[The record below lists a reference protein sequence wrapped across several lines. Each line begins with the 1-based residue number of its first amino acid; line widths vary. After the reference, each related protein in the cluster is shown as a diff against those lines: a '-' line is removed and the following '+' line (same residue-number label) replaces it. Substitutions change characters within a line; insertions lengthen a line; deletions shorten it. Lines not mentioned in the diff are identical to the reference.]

1 MSKNLEFTGLEI
13 LRDYFKQMG
22 GKEMLLFQPDGITY
36 INKEKETVLDAAR
49 KAGVLVESPCGGN
62 GTCGKC
68 RVKVLVGEVN
78 AITEEEKHFFTEQE
92 LQDGWRLACKLV
104 PKHFRS
110 CEVEVPNINLQM
122 DSEKE
127 AHLLYESELKKYEKK
142 IKECLQEEEKDGKR
156 EKETMHGGSRES
168 KADCVEKCASTFG
181 IAVDIGTTNMEFL
194 LWGLENKRCVGRK
207 IAENPLKI
215 YGADVVARMTYAL
228 KHKENFKESCSL
240 LRNTIATLM
249 EELLQTYLEQYPCKK
264 SREIENENMGGGTHF
279 SEQKVDNLLLQ
290 NMKEKVSTVS
300 VVGNAAMMHFLA
312 EVNPESLTRAP
323 YKTKY
328 KDSVSLSGTLFGLL
342 HASVRLFPNI
352 EGFVGADTVGVLAYL
367 KQCREEKEGMTKVDD
382 KAPVVIKT
390 LKNSKDISKWDRV
403 LMIDI
408 GTNGELVLQKEGRLY
423 AASTAAGPAFEGAT
437 ISCGMRGEVGA
448 IRGMQ
453 VKEKIEL
460 DVIGEVAP
468 RGICGSGL
476 ISVVAELVNFGIID
490 ETGYLL
496 NRNEAIKQGCP
507 KVLVDCLEIRGRETV
522 FAISDMVILTQ
533 QDIRELQLA
542 KGAISAGIT
551 MLLQACKMNVCDLRG
566 IVLAGAFGT
575 HLQVDAAQRIGLLP
589 DMEKKKIVPIGNAAL
604 LGAGVALFYSEEKWR
619 ALNNLA
625 HKVQH
630 ISLAEMEG
638 FQEVYLEAMGFAK
651 VEEE

>member
-1 MSKNLEFTGLEI
+1 
-13 LRDYFKQMG
+13 
-22 GKEMLLFQPDGITY
+22 MLLFQPDGITY

-49 KAGVLVESPCGGN
+49 KAGVLIESPCGGN

-78 AITEEEKHFFTEQE
+78 AVTVEEKHFFTEQE

-127 AHLLYESELKKYEKK
+127 AQLLYESELKKYEKK
-142 IKECLQEEEKDGKR
+142 IKECLQEEEKDWER
-156 EKETMHGGSRES
+156 ENKTMHGGSRES
-168 KADCVEKCASTFG
+168 KVDCVEKCASTFG
-181 IAVDIGTTNMEFL
+181 IAIDIGTTNMEFL
-194 LWGLENKRCVGRK
+194 LWELETKRCVGRS

-240 LRNTIATLM
+240 LRNTIASLM
-249 EELLQTYLEQYPCKK
+249 EELLQKYLEQYFCEKRCELE
-264 SREIENENMGGGTHF
+264 SGNGNTSEGTYL
-279 SEQKVDNLLLQ
+279 SEQRDQNILLQ
-290 NMKEKVSTVS
+290 GMKERVSMVA

-312 EVNPESLTRAP
+312 EVNPESLTKAP

-328 KDSVSLSGTLFGLL
+328 KDGISLSGKLFGLFN
-342 HASVRLFPNI
+342 ANVRLFPNI

-367 KQCREEKEGMTKVDD
+367 KQCKEEKEGMSKLDD
-382 KAPVVIKT
+382 KAPAVIET
-390 LKNSKDISKWDRV
+390 LKNSHDISKWDRM
-403 LMIDI
+403 LIIDI
-408 GTNGELVLQKEGRLY
+408 GTNGELVLQKDGRLF

-453 VKEKIEL
+453 VKEEIKL

-476 ISVVAELVNFGIID
+476 ISVIAELVEFGIID

-496 NRNEAIKQGCP
+496 NRNEAIKRGCP
-507 KVLVDCLEIRGRETV
+507 KVLVDCLEIKENETIFV
-522 FAISDMVILTQ
+522 ISDTVTLTQ

-551 MLLQACKMNVCDLRG
+551 MLLQACKMDVRDLRG

-575 HLQVDAAQRIGLLP
+575 HLQVEAAQRIGLLP
-589 DMEKKKIVPIGNAAL
+589 DMDKQKIIPIGNAAL
-604 LGAGVALFYSEEKWR
+604 LGAGVALFYPEEKWE
-619 ALNNLA
+619 ALDTLA

-638 FQEVYLEAMGFAK
+638 FQEVYLEAMSFAK
-651 VEEE
+651 VE